1 MEENNK
7 IDELFSKGI
16 EGFSVSP
23 SNDLKKKVFASPSAI
38 KPLKPWYMGANG
50 LLLAGS
56 IITVSVILI
65 YFGINYNNNYKNT
78 AIYNNNINNYTNKNY
93 KLINSSYN
101 ISQNKNSGSKNEISN
116 IATEN
121 NQEINNINN
130 INQTTLFTKPKLKV
144 PNTNSKFQ
152 NPKLQTKNHKLKI
165 ESQIPFKKD
174 YSHFNFIFKGVRE
187 IASLSSSLIVQNYK
201 EVPNTNEIT
210 NNTNNISELTN
221 TGKSSKLNESENN
234 SQLPLV
240 RVPTNQTTPPFVS
253 DFNNQTNSTL
263 ITLRHTELVSES
275 AIILMNSLFPTI
287 LPQQYAEYMKLI
299 SEKPAHYKKGLWYIE
314 ANSGMFLT
322 NYKVTTNNNEYTSAK
337 NAKQVMLK
345 TSFGC
350 EMGINAVYQQKKVV
364 FKAGLSYSNIGEKLS
379 GKIFLNNPY
388 NTTSINYNGGY
399 YETII
404 NGNYY
409 DIDSTSYYH
418 YTYTQDSIIHVSGS
432 TLAWDTHN
440 RPVDV
445 LDTVNITKYDTI
457 PETVLYNKIRYVQVP
472 LSVGYAFPFG
482 RFGCT
487 ILATVTPGYFV
498 KVNGS
503 QMSVTNYPAIEPYS
517 KNTIKKFALSAGIG
531 VEFNYHL
538 NETLIIGIEPFYRK
552 SILGMYNKDYKLNQN
567 ANSYGFRLSIRKL
580 L

>member
-101 ISQNKNSGSKNEISN
+101 ISQNKNSDSKNEISN

-144 PNTNSKFQ
+144 PNTAPSAHGSCLHEPTTQKSK
-152 NPKLQTKNHKLKI
+152 N
-165 ESQIPFKKD
+165 D
-174 YSHFNFIFKGVRE
+174 
-187 IASLSSSLIVQNYK
+187 K
-201 EVPNTNEIT
+201 EVSNTNDIT
-210 NNTNNISELTN
+210 NNTNNFSELIN
-221 TGKSSKLNESENN
+221 TVKSSELNESENN
-234 SQLPLV
+234 SQSPLV
-240 RVPTNQTTPPFVS
+240 RVPTNQTTTSLVS
-253 DFNNQTNSTL
+253 DFNNQTSSTL
-263 ITLRHTELVSES
+263 FTLRHSELVSES

-314 ANSGMFLT
+314 ANYGMFLT

>member
-101 ISQNKNSGSKNEISN
+101 ISQNKISDSKNEISN

-130 INQTTLFTKPKLKV
+130 INQTTLFTSPKLQV
-144 PNTNSKFQ
+144 PNTAPSAHGSCLHEPTTQKSK
-152 NPKLQTKNHKLKI
+152 N
-165 ESQIPFKKD
+165 D
-174 YSHFNFIFKGVRE
+174 
-187 IASLSSSLIVQNYK
+187 K

-240 RVPTNQTTPPFVS
+240 PVPTNQTTTPLVS
-253 DFNNQTNSTL
+253 VFTNQTNSTL

>member
-101 ISQNKNSGSKNEISN
+101 ISQNKNSDSKNEISN
-116 IATEN
+116 IATKN

-130 INQTTLFTKPKLKV
+130 INQTTLFTSPKLQV
-144 PNTNSKFQ
+144 PNTAPSAHGSCLHEPTTQKSK
-152 NPKLQTKNHKLKI
+152 N
-165 ESQIPFKKD
+165 D
-174 YSHFNFIFKGVRE
+174 
-187 IASLSSSLIVQNYK
+187 K
-201 EVPNTNEIT
+201 EVPNTNDIT
-210 NNTNNISELTN
+210 NNTNNFSELIN
-221 TGKSSKLNESENN
+221 TVKSSELNESENN
-234 SQLPLV
+234 SQSPLV
-240 RVPTNQTTPPFVS
+240 RVPTNQTTTPLVS
-253 DFNNQTNSTL
+253 DFNNQTSSTL
-263 ITLRHTELVSES
+263 FTLRHSELVSES

-299 SEKPAHYKKGLWYIE
+299 SEKPAHFKKGLWYIE

>member
-101 ISQNKNSGSKNEISN
+101 ISQNKNSDSKNEISN
-116 IATEN
+116 IATKN

-144 PNTNSKFQ
+144 PNTAPSAHGSCLHEPTTQKSK
-152 NPKLQTKNHKLKI
+152 N
-165 ESQIPFKKD
+165 D
-174 YSHFNFIFKGVRE
+174 
-187 IASLSSSLIVQNYK
+187 K
-201 EVPNTNEIT
+201 EVPNTNDIT
-210 NNTNNISELTN
+210 NNTNNFSELTN
-221 TGKSSKLNESENN
+221 TVKSSELNESENN
-234 SQLPLV
+234 SQPPLV
-240 RVPTNQTTPPFVS
+240 RVPTNQTTTPLVS
-253 DFNNQTNSTL
+253 DFNNQTSSTL
-263 ITLRHTELVSES
+263 FTLRHSELVSES

-538 NETLIIGIEPFYRK
+538 NETLIIGIEPYFRK

-567 ANSYGFRLSIRKL
+567 ANNYGFRLSIRKL

>member
-101 ISQNKNSGSKNEISN
+101 ISQNKNSDSKNEISN
-116 IATEN
+116 IATKN

-144 PNTNSKFQ
+144 PNTAPSAHGSCLHEPTTQKSK
-152 NPKLQTKNHKLKI
+152 N
-165 ESQIPFKKD
+165 D
-174 YSHFNFIFKGVRE
+174 
-187 IASLSSSLIVQNYK
+187 K

-240 RVPTNQTTPPFVS
+240 RVPTNQTTTPLVS
-253 DFNNQTNSTL
+253 VFTNQTNSTL

-275 AIILMNSLFPTI
+275 AIILMNSSFPTI

-299 SEKPAHYKKGLWYIE
+299 SEKPAHFKKGLWYIE
-314 ANSGMFLT
+314 ANYGMFLT

>member
-116 IATEN
+116 IATKN

-130 INQTTLFTKPKLKV
+130 INQTTLFTSPKLQV
-144 PNTNSKFQ
+144 PNTAPSAHGSCLHEPTTQKSK
-152 NPKLQTKNHKLKI
+152 N
-165 ESQIPFKKD
+165 D
-174 YSHFNFIFKGVRE
+174 
-187 IASLSSSLIVQNYK
+187 K
-201 EVPNTNEIT
+201 EVPNTNDIT
-210 NNTNNISELTN
+210 NNTNNFSELTN
-221 TGKSSKLNESENN
+221 TVKSSELNESENN
-234 SQLPLV
+234 SQPPLV
-240 RVPTNQTTPPFVS
+240 RVPTNQTTTPLVS
-253 DFNNQTNSTL
+253 DFNNQTSSTL
-263 ITLRHTELVSES
+263 LTLRHSELVSES

-299 SEKPAHYKKGLWYIE
+299 SEKPAHFKKGLWYIE
-314 ANSGMFLT
+314 ANYGMFLT

>member
-101 ISQNKNSGSKNEISN
+101 ISQNKNSDSKNEISN

-210 NNTNNISELTN
+210 NNTNNFSELTN
-221 TGKSSKLNESENN
+221 TVKSSELNESENN
-234 SQLPLV
+234 SQPPLV
-240 RVPTNQTTPPFVS
+240 RVPTNQTTTPLVS
-253 DFNNQTNSTL
+253 DFNNQTSSTL
-263 ITLRHTELVSES
+263 FTLRHSELVSES

-299 SEKPAHYKKGLWYIE
+299 SEKPAHFKKGLWYIE
-314 ANSGMFLT
+314 ANYGMFLT

>member
-144 PNTNSKFQ
+144 PNTAPSAHGSCLHEPTTQKSK
-152 NPKLQTKNHKLKI
+152 N
-165 ESQIPFKKD
+165 D
-174 YSHFNFIFKGVRE
+174 
-187 IASLSSSLIVQNYK
+187 K

-210 NNTNNISELTN
+210 NNTNNFSELIN
-221 TGKSSKLNESENN
+221 TVKSSELNESENN
-234 SQLPLV
+234 SQPPLV
-240 RVPTNQTTPPFVS
+240 RVPTNQTTTSLVS
-253 DFNNQTNSTL
+253 DFNNQTSSTL
-263 ITLRHTELVSES
+263 LTLRHSELVSES

>member
-101 ISQNKNSGSKNEISN
+101 ISQNKNSDSKNEISN
-116 IATEN
+116 IATKN

-144 PNTNSKFQ
+144 PNTAPSAHGSCLHEPTTQKSK
-152 NPKLQTKNHKLKI
+152 N
-165 ESQIPFKKD
+165 D
-174 YSHFNFIFKGVRE
+174 
-187 IASLSSSLIVQNYK
+187 K
-201 EVPNTNEIT
+201 EVSNTNDIT
-210 NNTNNISELTN
+210 NNTNNFSELTN
-221 TGKSSKLNESENN
+221 TVKSSELNESENN

-240 RVPTNQTTPPFVS
+240 RVPTNQTTTPLVS
-253 DFNNQTNSTL
+253 VFTNQTNSTL
-263 ITLRHTELVSES
+263 LTLRHSELVSES

-287 LPQQYAEYMKLI
+287 LPQQCAEYMKLI

-538 NETLIIGIEPFYRK
+538 NETLIIGIEPYFRK

-567 ANSYGFRLSIRKL
+567 ANNYGFRLSIRKL

>member
-1 MEENNK
+1 
-7 IDELFSKGI
+7 
-16 EGFSVSP
+16 
-23 SNDLKKKVFASPSAI
+23 
-38 KPLKPWYMGANG
+38 
-50 LLLAGS
+50 
-56 IITVSVILI
+56 
-65 YFGINYNNNYKNT
+65 
-78 AIYNNNINNYTNKNY
+78 
-93 KLINSSYN
+93 
-101 ISQNKNSGSKNEISN
+101 
-116 IATEN
+116 
-121 NQEINNINN
+121 
-130 INQTTLFTKPKLKV
+130 
-144 PNTNSKFQ
+144 
-152 NPKLQTKNHKLKI
+152 
-165 ESQIPFKKD
+165 
-174 YSHFNFIFKGVRE
+174 
-187 IASLSSSLIVQNYK
+187 
-201 EVPNTNEIT
+201 
-210 NNTNNISELTN
+210 
-221 TGKSSKLNESENN
+221 
-234 SQLPLV
+234 
-240 RVPTNQTTPPFVS
+240 
-253 DFNNQTNSTL
+253 
-263 ITLRHTELVSES
+263 
-275 AIILMNSLFPTI
+275 
-287 LPQQYAEYMKLI
+287 MKLI
-299 SEKPAHYKKGLWYIE
+299 SEKPAHFKKGLWYIE
-314 ANSGMFLT
+314 ANYGMFLT

-531 VEFNYHL
+531 AEFNYHL
-538 NETLIIGIEPFYRK
+538 NETLIIGVEPFYRK

-567 ANSYGFRLSIRKL
+567 ANNYGFRLSVKKL
-580 L
+580 F